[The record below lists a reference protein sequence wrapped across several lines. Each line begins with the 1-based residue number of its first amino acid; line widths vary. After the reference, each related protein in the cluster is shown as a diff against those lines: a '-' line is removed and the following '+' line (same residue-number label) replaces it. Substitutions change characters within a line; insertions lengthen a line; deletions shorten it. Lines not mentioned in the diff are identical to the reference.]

1 MRGWSVRTMSLGGTT
16 ADTAP
21 VQATHRP
28 EVRNDMPQAVIVI
41 FLLFFAVLAFAWFYF
56 QRAKGRTS
64 TPSASTT
71 APTTTPVETAAAEH
85 TDHAEHA
92 DHAH

>member
-1 MRGWSVRTMSLGGTT
+1 
-16 ADTAP
+16 
-21 VQATHRP
+21 
-28 EVRNDMPQAVIVI
+28 MPQAVIVI

-64 TPSASTT
+64 TTSASTT
-71 APTTTPVETAAAEH
+71 ASTTAPVETTAVDQA
-85 TDHAEHA
+85 DHA